1 MGSALEAEDADSQLR
16 LRGGGGAM
24 KAMKAMRAMKRVS
37 KIAKGKFAKVLVLHG
52 KKEKTTGGLTSSMLI
67 KNKYGNIVS
76 KKASASAKKNKWA
89 AAIKSARSALSLK
102 GFVPIKKGSPLYTKA
117 K

>member
-1 MGSALEAEDADSQLR
+1 
-16 LRGGGGAM
+16 M
-24 KAMKAMRAMKRVS
+24 KAMKKAMKRVS
-37 KIAKGKFAKVLVLHG
+37 KIAKGRGARARVLHG

-89 AAIKSARSALSLK
+89 AAIKNARSALSLK

-117 K
+117 KALFKR